1 MLIEFTHKKFGF
13 IVARSDVRYVPGLNL
28 AIYSNRCDHQK
39 ISAVSK

>member
-1 MLIEFTHKKFGF
+1 MLNEFTHKKFGSV
-13 IVARSDVRYVPGLNL
+13 VARFYVRYVPGLNL